1 MASKFFDVLNYIT
14 YEKIPWA
21 SLTQEEI
28 DSINPYLI
36 HKYLSMCPDYLE
48 LVNYVQ
54 GLSLQDKEKTYKI
67 YLSLIPKKKV
77 WLKYIKST
85 TKGNSKELLSYV
97 SRYYECSQ
105 REAKDY
111 IKILGN
117 TELEV
122 ILSSMGIDEKEI
134 KKLLK

>member
-14 YEKIPWA
+14 YEKTPWA

-36 HKYLSMCPDYLE
+36 HKYLSMYPDYLE

-54 GLSLQDKEKTYKI
+54 GLSLQDKEKIYKI

-111 IKILGN
+111 IKILDN

-122 ILSSMGIDEKEI
+122 TLSSMGIDEKEI